1 MFCDTNLSKFFY
13 LHDLCNSPSAVICVY
28 LIPLLDKR
36 ILRWLAMWVHRVR
49 SYPVGRGY
57 CLSWRRW
64 TFPLSTISG
73 NASYDMKRNH
83 GKMELRL
90 IWKRNSFFFLPLS
103 LVQAVQTC
111 LRTLLTCGRKIKS
124 VLWRQILVLA
134 RKQFSTWERTQ
145 LCKGRQR
152 IDGFYEQWK
161 RAHRCFPKLVM
172 LLPIY
177 DFLLLAVG
185 ILWSLTLS
193 AVRNKRPAQ

>member
-1 MFCDTNLSKFFY
+1 
-13 LHDLCNSPSAVICVY
+13 
-28 LIPLLDKR
+28 
-36 ILRWLAMWVHRVR
+36 MWAHRVR
-49 SYPVGRGY
+49 SDPVGRGY

-73 NASYDMKRNH
+73 TTSYDLKRNH
-83 GKMELRL
+83 ERWNLDWYEKGAL
-90 IWKRNSFFFLPLS
+90 SFLPLS

-111 LRTLLTCGRKIKS
+111 LRTLLTCGRKKKS
-124 VLWRQILVLA
+124 VMWRQILVLA

-145 LCKGRQR
+145 LCKGWQR
-152 IDGFYEQWK
+152 INGFYEQWK
-161 RAHRCFPKLVM
+161 QPHRCFPKLVM

-177 DFLLLAVG
+177 DFLLLSVR